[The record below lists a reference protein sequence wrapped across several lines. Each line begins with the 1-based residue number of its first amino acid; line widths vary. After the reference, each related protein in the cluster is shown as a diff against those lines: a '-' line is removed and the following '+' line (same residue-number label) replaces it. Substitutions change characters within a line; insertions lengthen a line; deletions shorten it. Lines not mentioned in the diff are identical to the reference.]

1 MKHARLLVSIVYL
14 AIQGTACNLALVQA
28 MNAAHTPVH
37 VQMATPF
44 HKQREPLMINAN
56 RVTRDTRYTTKLK
69 NALSTFVHAAT
80 ASQRLGMSRTN
91 VQAEV
96 QMFAFHAMSDM
107 LSPPT
112 THVSQKSHSVNNRRM
127 VWLHIMTVEMPRV
140 SAKQD
145 TAAIPCSA
153 MACGRPAAKRIIALA
168 PMVLAHEV
176 KHARLLVSIV
186 YLAIQGTACNLALV
200 QAMNAAHTPVHVQM
214 ATPFHKQR
222 E

>member
-1 MKHARLLVSIVYL
+1 MTVEMPRVSAKQDTAAIPCSAMACGRPAAKRIIALAPMVLAHEMKHARLLVSIVYL

-127 VWLHIMTVEMPRV
+127 VWLHIMTVE
-140 SAKQD
+140 
-145 TAAIPCSA
+145 
-153 MACGRPAAKRIIALA
+153 
-168 PMVLAHEV
+168 
-176 KHARLLVSIV
+176 
-186 YLAIQGTACNLALV
+186 
-200 QAMNAAHTPVHVQM
+200 
-214 ATPFHKQR
+214 
-222 E
+222 